1 MEKNVFSVFKQALS
15 EQAHAS
21 LNLHTSPLMET
32 CTGEA
37 HAFVSVDSVKAGKLT
52 CYLGEIRL

>member
-1 MEKNVFSVFKQALS
+1 MEKKVFSVFKQALS

-21 LNLHTSPLMET
+21 LNTSPLMET

-52 CYLGEIRL
+52 CYLGAIRL